1 MSSLTTKLAIL
12 GKIVFLCI
20 AVAWIGHGPAEARA
34 CGGADQEAC
43 AAWKPGPQCNSGLKK
58 YKGKCRAWGKR
69 NEKAWPASRI
79 GFRCDKGL
87 GVKGGECKPCGHG
100 DGQPACEAAR
110 SGPQCYRYMEN
121 VNGICRARG
130 GNGQDP
136 YSGAGFDCKPGY
148 NVGEGGKCRP
158 CGGED
163 QVECEPLRK
172 GPRCEDGLE
181 NYKNYCRAWGNEGKE
196 AWPAIRVGFRCNT
209 ADLAPNGAGVC
220 SPCGGSG
227 QIACETMRPGNRC
240 TANYHQ
246 ENDAGICEAR
256 GGDGQPAFTGLGF
269 ECRPGHNWDRG
280 FPGNRTCQPCGGMG
294 QIVCEVM
301 REGPVCEEGLTRDL
315 KWGRDICVPTLEDD
329 VEQAA
334 LRFLEDA
341 GTGLFNTIVPMAF
354 ELNDDEEQLDGLA
367 GEDDGAGD
375 AVEGDA
381 DTAAGG
387 LGLPEI
393 KTLTFGATAEANF
406 IVGFGVETG
415 VAIDIHNDP
424 RNAMK
429 WYGSGSASAQ
439 LGAGSSYGAVIG
451 MYAKENDD
459 IGGPSV
465 GLVFDI
471 RNLLDTIGLSS
482 NFLTDIGTQSSTATV
497 LVGVWYERDGDEL
510 GDFAG
515 ITISPVLGVGG
526 NALGTTYVEATTVQ
540 PFAPGGRPIAV
551 ASVEVAE
558 GDDENVRNYCKN
570 ACRLKIN

>member
-12 GKIVFLCI
+12 GKIIFLCI
-20 AVAWIGHGPAEARA
+20 AVAWIGHGPAEAQNCGGKDQKA
-34 CGGADQEAC
+34 CGVWES
-43 AAWKPGPQCNSGLKK
+43 GPQCNSGLKK

-69 NEKAWPASRI
+69 NEKAWPASRV
-79 GFRCDKGL
+79 GFRCDKNL
-87 GVKGGECKPCGHG
+87 GVKDGKCVPCGHG

-163 QVECEPLRK
+163 QIECEALRK
-172 GPRCEDGLE
+172 GPQCEDGLE
-181 NYKNYCRAWGNEGKE
+181 NYKNYCRSYGNEGKE

-209 ADLAPNGAGVC
+209 ADLAPNAAGVC
-220 SPCGGSG
+220 SPCGGSD

-269 ECRPGHNWDRG
+269 ECQPGYNWDRG
-280 FPGNRTCQPCGGMG
+280 FPGNRTCEPCGGLG
-294 QIVCEVM
+294 EIVCEVM
-301 REGPVCEEGLTRDL
+301 REGPVCEEGLTRDI

-354 ELNDDEEQLDGLA
+354 ELNDDEDRLEGLA
-367 GEDDGAGD
+367 GEDDGAAG
-375 AVEGDA
+375 AAESDA
-381 DTAAGG
+381 DAAAGG
-387 LGLPEI
+387 LDLPEI
-393 KTLTFGATAEANF
+393 KTLSFGAAAEANF

-424 RNAMK
+424 RNRMR

-451 MYAKENDD
+451 MWANENDD
-459 IGGPSV
+459 IDGPSV

-526 NALGTTYVEATTVQ
+526 NALGTTYVEATTIQ
-540 PFAPGGRPIAV
+540 PFAPGGLPITV
-551 ASVEVAE
+551 SSVTIEE
-558 GDDENVRNYCKN
+558 GDDESVRNYCTN
-570 ACRLKIN
+570 ACRLNIN